1 MEHMVDLL
9 VAEWLLLRNI
19 KLARLVFLT
28 LAILP
33 SGVILLGV
41 IISQGQPWIPFPDV
55 VSLIEA
61 AMVSVNA
68 LSVGLVLVISIG
80 YEFTWGTV
88 RTAMARGISRQAW
101 LGAKV
106 LAVVLVDGLVLIFST
121 LLGIGALLV
130 VYWTQGQGMASF
142 PWRTVVGVQLGGM
155 LAALVAASGVALG
168 TVVTRSAMGGLML
181 GLIGYVVDMA
191 ITAANLNINAS
202 DLQTVTASAYTTFLV
217 TWNAISLAIQE
228 YHPLPALGWRI
239 LLLGLYAA
247 VGLSLAVGVF
257 RKLDLTR
264 GA

>member
-1 MEHMVDLL
+1 MEHVVDLL

-88 RTAMARGISRQAW
+88 RTAVVRGISRQAW

-130 VYWTQGQGMASF
+130 VYWTQGQGMVSF
-142 PWRTVVGVQLGGM
+142 PWRTVVSVQLGGM

-168 TVVTRSAMGGLML
+168 TVATRSAAGGLVL
-181 GLIGYVVDMA
+181 GLMGYAVDMA
-191 ITAANLNINAS
+191 LTATNMNISAS
-202 DLQTVTASAYTTFLV
+202 DLKTVTTSAYTTYLV
-217 TWNAISLAIQE
+217 TWNAISLALQE
-228 YHPLPALGWRI
+228 YHPLPAQGRRII
-239 LLLGLYAA
+239 LLALYAA
-247 VGLSLAVGVF
+247 VGLSLARWVF
-257 RKLDLTR
+257 RRQDLTR
-264 GA
+264 GV